1 MADWQLVNQEH
12 DVASMMSLNQ
22 AATWI
27 SCSEKLRSDDVL
39 FSRVHTDTR
48 TVLDGDFFIA
58 LTGEQFNGDD
68 FLVIAREQGAV
79 AALCSSKSKLQ
90 QSGLPGLV
98 VADTRKALGELATS
112 WRSQFKLPMIAVA
125 GSNGKTTVTQMIAS
139 ILRQEK
145 PQSTLSTQGN
155 LNNEIGVPL
164 TLLRLNST
172 HQVAVVEVGMNHPGE
187 IAMLAAMVRPT
198 VALVN
203 NAQREHLEFMKTVDA
218 VAQENAAVIRALPA
232 DGVAVF
238 PISDDFSALWKEVA
252 GQRPT
257 LTFGISSDV
266 ASDPISQIVDRAS
279 ADILCTQSVWSE
291 NAWHIHAQTPSGAIQ
306 FKLKVPGRHN
316 VQNAMAATACA
327 LAAGSSLAAVQRG
340 LEYFEPVTGRS
351 RSSLGSAGGHQ
362 YTLIDD
368 TYNANPD
375 SVRAAIDVLAGL
387 PGPRLLILGDMG
399 EVGAKGPEFHAEAG
413 EYAKSL
419 GIENLFTL
427 GNLAAHASGSF
438 QHGNH
443 FLDLHQL
450 VEALPE
456 SLSVCGSIL
465 VKGSRFMKM
474 ERVIDAITRLSES
487 ASSREI
493 KCS

>member
-1 MADWQLVNQEH
+1 M
-12 DVASMMSLNQ
+12 ASMMSLNQ

-27 SCSEKLRSDDVL
+27 SSSEKSGGDDVL

-48 TVLDGDFFIA
+48 TVLDGDFFVA

-68 FLVIAREQGAV
+68 FLDIACEKGAV
-79 AALCSSKSKLQ
+79 AALCSSKAKLQ
-90 QSGLPGLV
+90 QSGLPGIV

-112 WRSQFKLPMIAVA
+112 WRSQFNLPMIAVA

-139 ILRQEK
+139 ILREDK
-145 PQSTLSTQGN
+145 PQSTLSTHGN

-187 IAMLAAMVRPT
+187 MAMLAAMVRPT

-218 VAQENAAVIRALPA
+218 VARENAAVIGALPA
-232 DGVAVF
+232 DGVAIF
-238 PISDDFSALWKEVA
+238 PTSDDFSAFWKEVA

-257 LTFGISSDV
+257 LTFGIASDD
-266 ASDPISQIVDRAS
+266 ASDPINEIGNRAK

-291 NAWHIHAQTPSGAIQ
+291 NAWHINAQTPAGAIQ
-306 FKLKVPGRHN
+306 FKLRVPGRHN

-327 LAAGSSLAAVQRG
+327 LAAGSSLDAVQRG
-340 LEYFEPVTGRS
+340 LDCFEPVKGRS

-362 YTLIDD
+362 YTLVDD

-438 QHGNH
+438 QSGNH
-443 FLDLHQL
+443 FYDLHQL
-450 VEALPE
+450 VDALPA

-474 ERVIDAITRLSES
+474 ERVIDAIARLSDS
-487 ASSREI
+487 AGSREI